1 VIGETRALTRSLPK
15 KARRIAS
22 LALVISLATTQAT
35 PVFAYLKF
43 GLNING
49 RRVTLKWNQVPV
61 KYYVSEGSVPGVN
74 ASQLQAAAGRAF
86 GRWEAVPSASIA
98 YQFAGFTAAPPLDD
112 DGISTLGFLDRPEL
126 DRVLAATS
134 LLVDDSS
141 GVLIEADIFFNAAFP
156 WSVASAGEAGKFDL
170 ETIALH
176 EIGHLSGL
184 GHSALGETEL
194 VASGGRRVVAAE
206 AVMFPIAFPPGS
218 TFDRTLRP
226 DDVAG
231 ISDLYPAI
239 GFDSTAGS
247 LSGRVTRNGQ
257 GLLGAHVVAFD
268 PSSRAMI
275 GNFSLNKDG
284 QFSIAGLAPGPY
296 VVRVEPVDDAD
307 PDSFFSEAAI
317 DLDFRVAFFDRL
329 VVVPRGGDG
338 GAIELKVIPK

>member
-1 VIGETRALTRSLPK
+1 VIGETRALTRSLSK

-43 GLNING
+43 GVNING

-61 KYYVSEGSVPGVN
+61 KYYVSQGSVPGVN

-98 YQFAGFTAAPPLDD
+98 YQFGGFTAAPPLDD

-231 ISDLYPAI
+231 LSDLYPAN
-239 GFDSTAGS
+239 GFNSTTGS

-275 GNFSLNKDG
+275 GNFSLNKEG

-317 DLDFRVAFFDRL
+317 DLDFRVAFFERL
-329 VVVPRGGDG
+329 VVVPRGGDS